1 MQNTCVLTEQEET
14 MFMTKRQNVSSE
26 SLRNIEGIVSETL
39 LTNYR
44 KILLNTQMQDTA
56 LQVLIQQ
63 TWNEALAS
71 SQVILMV
78 SVNLQI

>member
-1 MQNTCVLTEQEET
+1 MQNTCVLEEQEE
-14 MFMTKRQNVSSE
+14 MVFMTKRQNVSSE
-26 SLRNIEGIVSETL
+26 SLRNTEGIDSETL
-39 LTNYR
+39 LTNYM

-78 SVNLQI
+78 IS